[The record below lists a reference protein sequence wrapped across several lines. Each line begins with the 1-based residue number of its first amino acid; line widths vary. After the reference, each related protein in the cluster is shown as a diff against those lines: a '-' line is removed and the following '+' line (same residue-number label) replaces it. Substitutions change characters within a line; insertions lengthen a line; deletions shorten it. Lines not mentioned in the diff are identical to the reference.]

1 MNTSKSIIMI
11 AGLALAGSAS
21 AQTYSEFYGVALPD
35 DDPTGVSVTLNVPDS
50 ITIADLNVGLGIT
63 HTWQGDLI
71 VELTSP
77 SGTTVGL
84 LHRAGDGTQFNGGA
98 GGGFGFSNDN
108 FGDAANDTLFYLDDS
123 AAEAYD
129 AAAPNGYGNLST
141 TGGIDNVTGS
151 WLPFDAG
158 GITSLADFNGENAQG
173 DWTLFISDNAG
184 GDLGTF
190 DTLSLE
196 FTAVPAPASLALL
209 GLGGLATARRRR

>member
-1 MNTSKSIIMI
+1 MNTSKSIIMV

-21 AQTYSEFYGVALPD
+21 AQTYSDFFGVAIPD
-35 DDPTGVSVTLNVPDS
+35 SDPAGVSVTLNVPDS
-50 ITIADLNVGLGIT
+50 ISISDINVGLGIT

-84 LHRAGDGTQFNGGA
+84 LNRAGDGTQFNGGS
-98 GGGFGFSNDN
+98 GVGFGFSTDN
-108 FGDAANDTLFYLDDS
+108 FGDAASDTLFYLDDS

-129 AAAPNGYGNLST
+129 AAAPNGYGNMSPV
-141 TGGIDNVTGS
+141 GGIDNVTGS
-151 WLPFDAG
+151 WLPFNAA
-158 GITSLADFNGENAQG
+158 GITHLSDFNGENAQG

-196 FTAVPAPASLALL
+196 ITGVPAPASLALL
-209 GLGGLATARRRR
+209 GLGGLATTRRRR